1 MMRVNIRQIVG
12 NWDAGYVLDKHSL
25 HSEIVG
31 QNAHGYPV
39 WNTTRT
45 EVGEAL
51 FQLKYRGDF
60 SRVGPLAAQ
69 LVESIYSRFDKVGLI
84 VPMPASNFRNR
95 QPVTELAM
103 ELGRLVDKPVFDELL
118 TKTANGQQL
127 KDLTSKADKQMALAD
142 SFTLHEGIGNEGRWN
157 VLLVDDLFHT
167 GASLEAACAALRPY
181 RKIGRIYVAAV
192 TWR

>member
-1 MMRVNIRQIVG
+1 MKVNIRQIAG

-25 HSEIVG
+25 HSEVVG
-31 QNAHGYPV
+31 QNALGYPV

-45 EVGEAL
+45 EAGEAL

-60 SRVGPLAAQ
+60 SQVESLAAE
-69 LVESIYSRFDKVGLI
+69 LSESIYPRFDRVGLI

-95 QPVTELAM
+95 QPVTELALG
-103 ELGRLVDKPVFDELL
+103 LGRLVGKPVFDELL

-127 KDLTSKADKQMALAD
+127 KDLTSKADKQAALAD
-142 SFTLHEGIGNEGRWN
+142 SFTLHEGISNEGRWN
-157 VLLVDDLFHT
+157 ALLVDDLFHT
-167 GASLEAACAALRPY
+167 GASLEAACTALRTY
-181 RKIGRIYVAAV
+181 RKIDRIYVAAV